1 MNNSNDSLNISNKLS
16 LLDTKNYNT
25 ELDADI
31 SEITESFYKIMNE
44 YLFHI
49 TDNILI
55 QNIDYYIFIIIRGFN
70 MLKHIFNVLL
80 LYTKNLSLS
89 IHHCKKAY
97 LFYVEFIGQIGN
109 DNHSYLQLNSKDA
122 ILFVYKK
129 TIFEINNE
137 FRKQFEL
144 KLNEKDKFK
153 YVDKLTSIYTEILEF
168 VINNENLKSEKK
180 MSYIMYVQKMS
191 VKVVNK
197 IILSKKNILEKIDV
211 CEKFIYYKK
220 LLKTKDL
227 KLDEC
232 LFFNLSNFFLKKIQT
247 KNITK
252 TQIYNKIF
260 DDKFRYNI
268 ENMSSLKFNNWLFNG
283 K

>member
-1 MNNSNDSLNISNKLS
+1 
-16 LLDTKNYNT
+16 
-25 ELDADI
+25 
-31 SEITESFYKIMNE
+31 MNE

-260 DDKFRYNI
+260 DDKFRYTI

>member
-180 MSYIMYVQKMS
+180 NELYNVC
-191 VKVVNK
+191 
-197 IILSKKNILEKIDV
+197 SKNVSKGSK
-211 CEKFIYYKK
+211 
-220 LLKTKDL
+220 
-227 KLDEC
+227 
-232 LFFNLSNFFLKKIQT
+232 
-247 KNITK
+247 
-252 TQIYNKIF
+252 
-260 DDKFRYNI
+260 
-268 ENMSSLKFNNWLFNG
+268 
-283 K
+283 